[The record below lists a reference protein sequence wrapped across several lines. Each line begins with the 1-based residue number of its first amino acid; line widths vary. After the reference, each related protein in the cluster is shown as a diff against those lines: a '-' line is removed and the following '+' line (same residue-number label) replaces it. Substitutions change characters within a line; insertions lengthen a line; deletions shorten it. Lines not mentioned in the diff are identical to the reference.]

1 MVHSGAP
8 LSTPQLY
15 LEAAGAARLSQPPLG
30 VKLVYSFIFP
40 ANLLYMAAMIPRP
53 NEFRVRFWGVRGSYP
68 TTSPGTSTIGGDT
81 SCVEVSAGGR
91 RLIFDAG
98 TGIIPLGK
106 AICRRATTHPTS
118 FVFLSHTHID
128 HLMGLY
134 FFEPLLTAGAR
145 SFIYGPGR
153 SNGALQQT
161 LRQLTHSNL
170 FPVTFDELKGKIE
183 VHSLGG
189 GETLRFGAPGKRLA
203 VHKHPLARQ
212 HPNGELSI
220 TTHQS
225 PAHPREGV
233 MLYRIEYRG
242 KTLVYATDVEQRPG
256 GYADVIAFAHGADM
270 LIHDAQYLHSEY
282 YSRSKSKKGW
292 GHSTIEMATEV
303 AAKARVKQLVLFHH
317 EPQHDDPAM
326 GRIARLSKK
335 LFASSIVA
343 YQGLELK
350 LL

>member
-1 MVHSGAP
+1 
-8 LSTPQLY
+8 
-15 LEAAGAARLSQPPLG
+15 
-30 VKLVYSFIFP
+30 
-40 ANLLYMAAMIPRP
+40 
-53 NEFRVRFWGVRGSYP
+53 
-68 TTSPGTSTIGGDT
+68 
-81 SCVEVSAGGR
+81 
-91 RLIFDAG
+91 
-98 TGIIPLGK
+98 
-106 AICRRATTHPTS
+106 
-118 FVFLSHTHID
+118 
-128 HLMGLY
+128 
-134 FFEPLLTAGAR
+134 
-145 SFIYGPGR
+145 
-153 SNGALQQT
+153 

-189 GETLRFGAPGKRLA
+189 GETLRFGAPGKRFA
-203 VHKHPLARQ
+203 VRKHPPARQ
-212 HPNGELSI
+212 NPNGELSI

-256 GYADVIAFAHGADM
+256 GHADIIAFAHGADM
-270 LIHDAQYLHSEY
+270 LIHDAQYLHGEY

-292 GHSTIEMATEV
+292 GHSTIEMAAEV
-303 AAKARVKQLVLFHH
+303 AAKAQVKKLVLFHH